1 MDKQKKPKTT
11 EELKRT
17 IPFRLIAIAF
27 LLYMLADIVI
37 KYVQGGPEAPSQL
50 QLILAIVIMGGG
62 SGLVG
67 WLTWR
72 SWKQI
77 KQAENEEE

>member
-1 MDKQKKPKTT
+1 MDEQKKQQL
-11 EELKRT
+11 EEMKRKL
-17 IPFRLIAIAF
+17 PFRLIAIGF

-37 KYVQGGPEAPSQL
+37 KYVQGGPEAPTL
-50 QLILAIVIMGGG
+50 PMLVIAIVIMGGG

-77 KQAENEEE
+77 KQSENEEE